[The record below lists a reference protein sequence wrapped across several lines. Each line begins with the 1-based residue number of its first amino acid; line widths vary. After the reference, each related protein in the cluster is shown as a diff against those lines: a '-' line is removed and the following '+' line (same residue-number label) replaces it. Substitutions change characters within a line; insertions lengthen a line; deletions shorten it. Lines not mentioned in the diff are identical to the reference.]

1 MAEKPTI
8 PKKPTGT
15 RHLNLDHV
23 TPFKPKRGTG
33 PLDFSVPWIVEMRVI
48 GTASVIALRLEE
60 TMLVGRSD
68 KTTGNEVDID
78 LDPYNG
84 YYLGVSRRHAV
95 VSALNSRVTIKD
107 LNSSNGTFINGA
119 KLEAGKEFHL
129 HDGDQL
135 SFGNLALQVSFVVTP
150 SSHEKNDTQYNDVNI
165 PVFGSG
171 QRVMLVDEDVNVR
184 QTFADVLK
192 EAGLD
197 PMPFGDITD
206 ALTACQGELPQAVIT
221 TLMTEERDALELI
234 EYIRGRDD
242 GKNLPLIVISS
253 NSGGYQE
260 GRATE
265 AGVDALLTKPV
276 GIDELLRT
284 MRQAIPRMPS

>member
-1 MAEKPTI
+1 MTEEPTI
-8 PKKPTGT
+8 PQKPIGT

-48 GTASVIALRLEE
+48 GTASVVALRLEE
-60 TMLVGRSD
+60 MMLVGRTD
-68 KTTGNEVDID
+68 KTTRNEVDID

-119 KLEAGKEFHL
+119 KLEAGEEFPL

-135 SFGNLALQVSFVVTP
+135 SFGNLAFQVSFVVTP
-150 SSHEKNDTQYNDVNI
+150 SSHEKNDTPYNDVNI

-171 QRVMLVDEDVNVR
+171 QRVMLVDEDAHVR
-184 QTFADVLK
+184 QTLADVLV
-192 EAGLD
+192 EAGLE
-197 PMPFGDITD
+197 PMPFSDITD
-206 ALTACQGELPQAVIT
+206 ALTACQNELPQAVIT
-221 TLMTEERDALELI
+221 TLMIEERDALELI
-234 EYIRGRDD
+234 KYIRGRED
-242 GKNLPLIVISS
+242 GKSLPLIVISA
-253 NSGGYQE
+253 NSGGYHV
-260 GRATE
+260 GRAIE
-265 AGVDALLTKPV
+265 AGVDVFLSKPV
-276 GIDELLRT
+276 GIDELLRA
-284 MRQAIPRMPS
+284 MRQVIPKIGS